1 VTAAHPDDA
10 RIRGLYAEFLDGWN
24 RRSGAAAAAGFADD
38 GDIIEA
44 DGTHLNGR
52 LTIAAHLRKVFGT
65 SRPPAYIGL
74 IRSVRPMGPGVA
86 VLHADAGAIPQGSND
101 FDPALHA
108 VHTVVAVDQ
117 GDGHWRISHFQATP
131 AVWNDRPGAREALTE
146 ELRGVLAPQ

>member
-1 VTAAHPDDA
+1 MTAAHPDEA

-38 GDIIEA
+38 GDIVEA

-52 LTIAAHLRKVFGT
+52 LSIAAHLRKVFGL
-65 SRPPAYIGL
+65 SQPPAYIGL

-86 VLHADAGAIPQGSND
+86 VLHAHAGAIPSGRND
-101 FDPALHA
+101 FDPSLHA
-108 VHTVVAVDQ
+108 VHTMVAVDE
-117 GDGHWRISHFQATP
+117 GGGHWRISLFQSTP
-131 AVWNDRPGAREALTE
+131 AVWSERPGAREALTE